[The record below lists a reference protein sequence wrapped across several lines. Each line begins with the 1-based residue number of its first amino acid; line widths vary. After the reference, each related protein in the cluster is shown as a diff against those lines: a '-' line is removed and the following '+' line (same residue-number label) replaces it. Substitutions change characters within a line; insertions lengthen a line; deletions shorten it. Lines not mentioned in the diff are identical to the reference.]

1 MKAGECIFKKFVK
14 CLQSARFGSHH
25 SLKLINFRNTRNGE
39 LKSSRQGVAESG
51 QQWKKVFLFL
61 APCDHINY
69 KCEIRGFFFFFL
81 SITQHK
87 HLLTLQESS
96 DAHSLPLH
104 YLKTQQSRQNPFL
117 IQGALNGL
125 RFQQYTIL
133 SVFFFGLSQS
143 IHEDCLNIFIFNI
156 SPFWVFEQRVPL
168 AIF

>member
-1 MKAGECIFKKFVK
+1 MKAGKCIFRKFVK

-25 SLKLINFRNTRNGE
+25 SSKLINFRNTRNGE

-51 QQWKKVFLFL
+51 EQWKKVFLFL

-69 KCEIRGFFFFFL
+69 KCESRGVLFFF
-81 SITQHK
+81 SVTQHK
-87 HLLTLQESS
+87 NLLTLQESS
-96 DAHSLPLH
+96 DARSLPLH

-117 IQGALNGL
+117 ILNGL
-125 RFQQYTIL
+125 KFQQYRIS

-143 IHEDCLNIFIFNI
+143 IHEDCLNILIFNI